1 MRKYMWLAIAIFL
14 VAGTSC
20 EQKANLEKEKEA
32 IMAVLYEESA
42 AFTSG
47 DKERVFAVHMKDE
60 LETRL
65 ELGVHGYNA
74 YIGWDKIEALLGDA
88 TKAWQADHAVNTKED
103 VIMKVT
109 GKAAWVACNN
119 VWKSTFEG
127 EDSNFSNVQI
137 VFLEKDKGEWKIS
150 FSTYYSKPK
159 LIHDME

>member
-1 MRKYMWLAIAIFL
+1 MRRFIWLLLALIL
-14 VAGTSC
+14 VAGSSC
-20 EQKANLEKEKEA
+20 EQIVNVEKEKEA
-32 IMAVLYEESA
+32 ILAVLLEESA
-42 AFTSG
+42 AYTAG
-47 DKERVFAVHMKDE
+47 DKERVFAVHMKDD

-74 YIGWDKIEALLGDA
+74 YIGWDEIKTLLGDA
-88 TKAWQADHAVNTKED
+88 TDAWQGDHAVNTKED

-109 GKAAWVACNN
+109 GKSAWIACNN

-127 EDSNFSNVQI
+127 EDSSFSNVQI
-137 VFLEKDKGEWKIS
+137 VFLEKVKGEWKIS